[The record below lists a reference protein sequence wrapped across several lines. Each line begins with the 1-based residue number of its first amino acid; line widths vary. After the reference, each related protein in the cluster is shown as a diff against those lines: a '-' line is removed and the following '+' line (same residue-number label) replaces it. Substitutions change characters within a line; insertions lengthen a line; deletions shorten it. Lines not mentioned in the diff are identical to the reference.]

1 VALEY
6 DPSEKHALLIDIET
20 RKANHMW
27 FPYFKG
33 QPTDYVIRYSGGQC
47 RGEGPGLAFYYW
59 RFNTQIVAVP
69 TQSQEASFVF
79 NELTSD
85 FQEVTLQG
93 QVTFRIK
100 DPKTAATLFNFGI
113 DPESHS
119 YLGDDH
125 EKIGRRIANLTQIA
139 TRSEV
144 TRRKLEEV
152 LRDASVLASAVAE
165 TLRSGSVLSDMG
177 VEVLTADFL
186 SVRPTPEVGKALEAE
201 LRESFLRKADEAIY
215 ARRAAAVDEE
225 RNIKEKELAS
235 DKALEEQRKGLIEL
249 QGLNALHEAQNQ
261 AEARA
266 VSAKA
271 EAEAARLLL
280 AVYRDL
286 EPRALLAHAMREL
299 GANAG
304 QIGNLTITT
313 ELLSSLLKEP
323 TP

>member
-1 VALEY
+1 MY
-6 DPSEKHALLIDIET
+6 
-20 RKANHMW
+20 

-33 QPTDYVIRYSGGQC
+33 QPTDYIVRYSGG
-47 RGEGPGLAFYYW
+47 RSSGEGLGLAFYYW
-59 RFNTQIVAVP
+59 RYNTQVVAVP
-69 TQSQEASFVF
+69 TQSQDASFVF

-100 DPKTAATLFNFGI
+100 EPKLAAKLFNFSI
-113 DPESHS
+113 DPMTDS
-119 YLGDDH
+119 YLSEDH
-125 EKIGRRIANLTQIA
+125 EKPGHRIANLTQIT
-139 TRSEV
+139 TRMEV
-144 TRRKLEEV
+144 TKRTLQET
-152 LRDASVLASAVAE
+152 LRDAPILAAAVAE
-165 TLRSGSVLSDMG
+165 QLQSGTALANMG
-177 VEVLTADFL
+177 VELLTADFL

-201 LRESFLRKADEAIY
+201 LRESLLRKADEAIY

-235 DKALEEQRKGLIEL
+235 DKALEEQRQGLIEL
-249 QGLNALHEAQNQ
+249 QGTNSLREAQNNAQ
-261 AEARA
+261 ARA

-271 EAEAARLLL
+271 EAEAAQMQL

-304 QIGNLTITT
+304 NIGNLTITT
-313 ELLSSLLKEP
+313 ELLASVLKEHVAENGSR
-323 TP
+323 

>member
-1 VALEY
+1 ML
-6 DPSEKHALLIDIET
+6 
-20 RKANHMW
+20 

-33 QPTDYVIRYSGGQC
+33 QPTDYIVRYSSG
-47 RGEGPGLAFYYW
+47 RSSGEGLALAFYYW
-59 RFNTQIVAVP
+59 RFNTQVVAVP
-69 TQSQEASFVF
+69 TQSQDASFIF

-100 DPKTAATLFNFGI
+100 EPALAAKLFNFSI
-113 DPESHS
+113 DPVKYE
-119 YLGDDH
+119 YLSEDH

-139 TRSEV
+139 TRMEV
-144 TRRKLEEV
+144 TKRTLQET
-152 LRDASVLASAVAE
+152 LRDAPILAAAVAQ
-165 TLRSGSVLSDMG
+165 TLHTGTALANMG
-177 VEVLTADFL
+177 VELLTADFL

-201 LRESFLRKADEAIY
+201 LRESLLRKADEAIY

-235 DKALEEQRKGLIEL
+235 DKALEEQRQGLIEL
-249 QGLNALHEAQNQ
+249 QGSNSLREAQNNAQ
-261 AEARA
+261 SRA

-271 EAEAARLLL
+271 EAEAAQMQL

-299 GANAG
+299 GANAAK
-304 QIGNLTITT
+304 IGNLTITT
-313 ELLSSLLKEP
+313 ELLASVLKEHAQ
-323 TP
+323 